1 MHCSRE
7 GIWKG
12 DILVAYIEE
21 LETLDTSEIRA
32 RRLNANEIIT
42 PKMMKTLYSQS
53 QMEQQNYLEE
63 IMESENPL

>member
-7 GIWKG
+7 EIWKG
-12 DILVAYIEE
+12 DILVADIEE

-32 RRLNANEIIT
+32 RRLNAKEIIT
-42 PKMMKTLYSQS
+42 PKMLKTFYSQS